1 MNYFTVS
8 TELVKTL
15 ADFRFSEHEIKTDEI
30 EEISE
35 KISEQLSIK
44 TKLFELGF
52 QIRFKRDYLFD
63 MIRADFNE
71 DRDSAK
77 RELDNYNRY
86 DNIHELIKQ
95 YRQVE
100 KIYEYRFQ

>member
-1 MNYFTVS
+1 MNYFTVA

-15 ADFRFSEHEIKTDEI
+15 ADFKFSEHEIKRDEI
-30 EEISE
+30 GIQSEENA
-35 KISEQLSIK
+35 IK
-44 TKLFELGF
+44 TRLFELGY
-52 QIRFKRDYLFD
+52 QIRFKRHYLFNL
-63 MIRADFNE
+63 IKADFNE

-77 RELDNYNRY
+77 RELENFTQFESIN
-86 DNIHELIKQ
+86 ELIKQ